1 MRVIVDLI
9 VQLVSVIV
17 VRWRC
22 TRCRYV
28 FTDLPD
34 FLLPHRRYASVSL
47 LPLARA
53 YLEADRLSYQQI
65 VAPQG
70 RVIGYLTP
78 PGKEAID
85 ERALHRSTLWRFV
98 LFLGQQTAA
107 LQEGLDLWNQHD
119 PSSTLHRFTG
129 AVAPQ
134 KFRSPQR
141 EQTLRIARRLLDL
154 IDRWDR
160 AFRQPF
166 FPRFATRPRGP

>member
-1 MRVIVDLI
+1 MRIIVGLV

-17 VRWRC
+17 ARWRC
-22 TRCRYV
+22 TRCCYV
-28 FTDLPD
+28 FTDLPE

-47 LPLARA
+47 IPLARE
-53 YLEADRLSYQQI
+53 YLECDQLSYQQI

-78 PGKEAID
+78 PGKETIE

-98 LFLGQQTAA
+98 RFLGQQTAA
-107 LQEGLDLWNQHD
+107 LQEGLELWNQHD
-119 PSSTLHRFTG
+119 PSATLHRFTG

-141 EQTLRIARRLLDL
+141 EQTLRTARRLLDL
-154 IDRWDR
+154 IHRWDR
-160 AFRQPF
+160 AFGTPF